1 MYGDSGGG
9 DSGVYGVHEAVTDIC
24 GDFLRHLGSCAAY
37 PVDAS
42 GVGRR
47 ARGYMHLGYE
57 GP

>member
-47 ARGYMHLGYE
+47 ARGYMYLGY
-57 GP
+57 